1 MWGRD
6 SVVKSLGRLL
16 TTKKHSG
23 KLRGFV
29 RFVLVYQVFGLL
41 WLPFMERKCQDR
53 RLVRTR

>member
-1 MWGRD
+1 M
-6 SVVKSLGRLL
+6 VKSLGRLL